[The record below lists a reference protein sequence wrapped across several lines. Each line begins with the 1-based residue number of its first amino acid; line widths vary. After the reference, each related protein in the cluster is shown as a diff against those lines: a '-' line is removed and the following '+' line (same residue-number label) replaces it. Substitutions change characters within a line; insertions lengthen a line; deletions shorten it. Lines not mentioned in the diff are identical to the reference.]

1 MIDYDID
8 QNGIAT
14 LTWNMVDA
22 GTNILSQASMAAFSE
37 AVDKAVA
44 DESVVGLVITSARK
58 DFLAGAD
65 ISMFMGIDDAAEMAV
80 LAGGA
85 QGMIRHLET
94 CGKPVVAAI
103 NGTALGGGLELAL
116 GCHHRVAADNPKTRI
131 GLVEVTIGVIPGA
144 GGTQRLPR
152 LIGIKN
158 ALPLMAEGKRIKVGQ
173 ALKLGIIDQVV
184 PPEKLIDTAKQW
196 ILDGGKAGNPWD
208 KRGFTPPGGD
218 LTDAGNQDFMAVAN
232 AMLREQSKGNY
243 PAPLAVLAA
252 VHDGIN
258 SPLDEGLKIEAKYF
272 GRTATGKVAQNMIRS
287 LFFGMQATNKL
298 KGRPKGF
305 DRRPPTKVAVL
316 GAGLMGAGIAHACV
330 IRGIPTVLLD
340 ATQEKADG
348 GKAAIKK
355 LLDREVEKGRLTE
368 QKREDVLSLVTATAD
383 YQELAGTDLV
393 IEAVFESREVKA
405 EVTAKVAEQLGDEIV
420 FGSNT
425 STLPITGLA
434 ETWTTPENFIGI
446 HFFSPVHRMGLVEVI
461 LGEKTS
467 DATLA
472 ATLDFVQ
479 AIGKTPIVVNDAR
492 GFYTSRVVCTYCEE
506 GMAMLTEGV
515 KPALIENAGLMTGMP
530 LGPLS
535 LSDAVQ
541 VGLLY
546 KVRKQWEADL
556 GDDFEPTVGWPVVK
570 AFVEKFDRTGKGSGK
585 GFYDYNGG
593 KQLWSGLAEHYPV
606 ADQQP
611 DVESLKKR
619 LLYAQSI
626 DAARCLEDEV
636 VTTVTDADIGSI
648 LGWGFPPWSG
658 GVISLIETVGIATF
672 VEECQQL
679 AKEHGPRFEPPK
691 LLQDMAAN
699 GKSFHAR

>member
-1 MIDYDID
+1 M
-8 QNGIAT
+8 AT

-22 GTNILSQASMAAFSE
+22 GTNILSQASMTAFSA
-37 AVDKAVA
+37 AVDRAVA
-44 DESVVGLVITSARK
+44 DETVIGLVITSARK

-65 ISMFMGIDDAAEMAV
+65 ISMFTEIDNASEMARM
-80 LAGGA
+80 AGGA
-85 QGMIRHLET
+85 QAMIRDLET

-103 NGTALGGGLELAL
+103 HGTALGGGLELCL

-158 ALPLMAEGKRIKVGQ
+158 AVPLMAEGKRIKVSQ
-173 ALKLGIIDQVV
+173 AVKLGIVDQVV
-184 PPEKLIDTAKQW
+184 PPEQLLDTAKQW

-208 KRGFTPPGGD
+208 QKGFTPPGGD
-218 LTDAGNQDFMAVAN
+218 LTDPGNQDFMAVAN

-252 VHDGIN
+252 VHDSIN
-258 SPLDEGLKIEAKYF
+258 SPIDVGLEIEAKYF
-272 GRTATGKVAQNMIRS
+272 GRTATGKVAQNMIRT
-287 LFFGMQATNKL
+287 LFFGMQAANKL

-305 DRRPPTKVAVL
+305 DPRPPTQVAVL
-316 GAGLMGAGIAHACV
+316 GAGLMGSGIAHACAT
-330 IRGIPTVLLD
+330 RGLKTILLD
-340 ATQEKADG
+340 ATQEQAER
-348 GKAAIKK
+348 GKAGIKK
-355 LLDREVEKGRLTE
+355 LLDREVDKGRLSE
-368 QKREDVLSLVTATAD
+368 EKRDGVLALVTATAD
-383 YQELAGTDLV
+383 YSDLAGTDLV
-393 IEAVFESREVKA
+393 VEAVFESREVKA
-405 EVTAKVAEQLGDEIV
+405 EVTAKVAEQLGDDIV

-434 ETWTTPENFIGI
+434 ETWRKPENFIGI
-446 HFFSPVHRMGLVEVI
+446 HFFSPVHRMALVEVI

-467 DATLA
+467 EQTLA
-472 ATLDFVQ
+472 ATLDFVK

-515 KPALIENAGLMTGMP
+515 KPALIENAGVMAGMP

-535 LSDAVQ
+535 LADEVQ
-541 VGLLY
+541 IGLLY

-556 GDDFEPTVGWPVVK
+556 GDAFEPTIGWPLVK
-570 AFVEKFDRTGKGSGK
+570 EMVEKFDRTGKGSGK
-585 GFYDYNGG
+585 GFYDYSDGKRLWNGLE
-593 KQLWSGLAEHYPV
+593 QHYPV

-619 LLYAQSI
+619 LLYAQAI
-626 DAARCLEDEV
+626 DAARCLEDNV
-636 VTTVTDADIGSI
+636 VTNVTDADIGSI
-648 LGWGFPPWSG
+648 LGWGFPPWAG
-658 GVISLIETVGIATF
+658 GVISLIETVGIETF
-672 VEECQQL
+672 VTECQAL
-679 AKEHGPRFEPPK
+679 AAEHGARFEPPA
-691 LLQDMAAN
+691 LLVDMASE
-699 GKSFHAR
+699 GRSFHPA

>member
-37 AVDKAVA
+37 AVDKATT
-44 DESVVGLVITSARK
+44 DDSVIGLVIASARK

-65 ISMFMGIDDAAEMAV
+65 ISMFMEIDDAAEMAV

-103 NGTALGGGLELAL
+103 NGTALGGGLELCL

-158 ALPLMAEGKRIKVGQ
+158 ALPLMAEGKRIKVEQ
-173 ALKLGIIDQVV
+173 ALKLGIVDQVV

-287 LFFGMQATNKL
+287 LFFGMQAANKL

-305 DRRPPTKVAVL
+305 DPRPPTKVAVL

-368 QKREDVLSLVTATAD
+368 QKRDGVLSLVTATAD
-383 YQELAGTDLV
+383 YTDLKGTDLV
-393 IEAVFESREVKA
+393 VEAVFESREVKA

-434 ETWTTPENFIGI
+434 ETWKKPENFIGI

-472 ATLDFVQ
+472 ATLDFVK

-535 LSDAVQ
+535 LSDEVQ

-556 GDDFEPTVGWPVVK
+556 GDDFEPTIGWPVVQT
-570 AFVEKFDRTGKGSGK
+570 FVEKFDRTGKGSGK
-585 GFYDYNGG
+585 GFYDYGDG

-611 DVESLKKR
+611 EVELLKKR
-619 LLYAQSI
+619 LLYVQAI
-626 DAARCLEDEV
+626 DAARCLEDKV

-648 LGWGFPPWSG
+648 LGWGFPPWAG

-699 GKSFHAR
+699 GDSFHSR

>member
-22 GTNILSQASMAAFSE
+22 GTNILSQASMAAFAE
-37 AVDKAVA
+37 AVEKAVA
-44 DESVVGLVITSARK
+44 DDTVIGLVITSARK

-65 ISMFMGIDDAAEMAV
+65 ISMFMEIDDAAEMAV
-80 LAGGA
+80 MAGGA
-85 QGMIRHLET
+85 QGMIRRLET

-103 NGTALGGGLELAL
+103 NGTALGGGLELCL
-116 GCHHRVAADNPKTRI
+116 GCHYRVAADNPKTRI

-158 ALPLMAEGKRIKVGQ
+158 ALPLMAEGKRIKVKQ
-173 ALKLGIIDQVV
+173 ALKLGIINQVV
-184 PPEKLIDTAKQW
+184 APEKLIDSAKQW

-208 KRGFTPPGGD
+208 QRGFTPPGGD

-243 PAPLAVLAA
+243 PATLAVLAA
-252 VHDGIN
+252 VHDSIN
-258 SPLDEGLKIEAKYF
+258 SPIDQGLKIEAKYF

-287 LFFGMQATNKL
+287 LFFGMQAANKL
-298 KGRPKGF
+298 KSRPKGF
-305 DRRPPTKVAVL
+305 DKKPPTRVAVL

-330 IRGIPTVLLD
+330 TRGIPTVLLD
-340 ATQEKADG
+340 STQEKADG

-355 LLDREVEKGRLTE
+355 LLDREVEKGRLSE
-368 QKREDVLSLVTATAD
+368 DKRDGVLSLITATAD
-383 YQELAGTDLV
+383 YSDLAGSDLIV
-393 IEAVFESREVKA
+393 EAVFESREVKA
-405 EVTAKVAEQLGDEIV
+405 EVTARVAEQLGDEIV

-434 ETWTTPENFIGI
+434 ETWKKPENFIGI

-472 ATLDFVQ
+472 ATLDFVK

-515 KPALIENAGLMTGMP
+515 NPVLIENAGAMTGMP
-530 LGPLS
+530 LGPLA
-535 LSDAVQ
+535 LSDEVQ

-556 GDDFEPTVGWPVVK
+556 GDDFAPTIGWPVVQD
-570 AFVEKFDRTGKGSGK
+570 FVEKYDRTGKGTGR
-585 GFYDYNGG
+585 GFYDYSDG

-611 DVESLKKR
+611 DVELLKKR
-619 LLYAQSI
+619 LLYSQAI
-626 DAARCLEDEV
+626 DAARCLEDGV

-648 LGWGFPPWSG
+648 LGWGFPPWAG
-658 GVISLIETVGIATF
+658 GVISLIETVGMQTF
-672 VEECQQL
+672 VDECQKF
-679 AKEHGPRFEPPK
+679 AKQYGPRFEPPK
-691 LLQDMAAN
+691 LLLDMAAN
-699 GKSFHAR
+699 GESFHQG